1 MVMGIVNVNII
12 IIIYNYPVLNHW
24 NNYLNLNCII
34 VNILIINKDYC
45 HLVYYNSIIRL
56 KYYCYNRFV
65 LA

>member
-1 MVMGIVNVNII
+1 MVMEIVNVNII

-45 HLVYYNSIIRL
+45 YLVYYNSIIRL
-56 KYYCYNRFV
+56 KYYCYYRFE